1 MTTLDEII
9 AKLLANVEFSKDEAK
24 SRIIAWALEIVGEDE
39 KINEI
44 DTGILFRNEFRRAL
58 RKKLDDMSSNIKK
71 G

>member
-24 SRIIAWALEIVGEDE
+24 SQIIAWALEIVGEDE

-58 RKKLDDMSSNIKK
+58 RKKLDDMLNNIKK